1 MAAGTSAKRHL
12 APKLPSSL
20 PILDSYDRQDGGDD
34 DGVDD
39 DGVDDD
45 GVDDDD
51 DYHYYYYSD
60 YSFQG

>member
-20 PILDSYDRQDGGDD
+20 PILDSYDRQADG
-34 DGVDD
+34 DD

>member
-20 PILDSYDRQDGGDD
+20 PILDSYDRQGGGDD

-39 DGVDDD
+39 DGVDN
-45 GVDDDD
+45 
-51 DYHYYYYSD
+51 DY
-60 YSFQG
+60 

>member
-12 APKLPSSL
+12 APKLPPSL
-20 PILDSYDRQDGGDD
+20 PILDSYDRQGG
-34 DGVDD
+34 GDD

-51 DYHYYYYSD
+51 DYHYYYYKK
-60 YSFQG
+60 